1 MTMQGTDLTGARVT
15 DTGGKVVGK
24 VEKVFNDDVDGKPV
38 WALIRAGKA
47 SRFIP
52 IRGSRMTA
60 DGFSVPFDAEKI
72 MSGPDLG
79 VDQHMSADQVAELRR
94 YYDLTVPAQAG
105 QSSGDQ
111 AGRPT
116 GQSSGDQAGQPA
128 GQQTRT
134 PTTEQPI
141 PTSPQA
147 TAPQAGQQAGQ
158 TDPSSKAAEVW
169 LVRNEERMDIGT
181 EVRESRRVKLRRYV
195 DVEPVEQAV
204 RVFHEEYEVEHI
216 PITAEERAR
225 GPIAENDQ
233 ELVLHE
239 QRAVFTKEAV
249 PVERVRLVAKRVDED
264 RTFRDELRKERIEAV
279 PDGDSATPRAGQ
291 LPEQDEQRSVLG
303 RRRSS

>member
-15 DTGGKVVGK
+15 DAGGEAVGK
-24 VEKVFNDDVDGKPV
+24 VEKVFNDDLDGKPV

-105 QSSGDQ
+105 QSSGQ

-116 GQSSGDQAGQPA
+116 GQSSGDQAGQPAGQSSGDQAGQPA

-134 PTTEQPI
+134 PTTEQPS

-181 EVRESRRVKLRRYV
+181 EVRESRRVKLRRY
-195 DVEPVEQAV
+195 
-204 RVFHEEYEVEHI
+204 
-216 PITAEERAR
+216 
-225 GPIAENDQ
+225 
-233 ELVLHE
+233 
-239 QRAVFTKEAV
+239 
-249 PVERVRLVAKRVDED
+249 
-264 RTFRDELRKERIEAV
+264 
-279 PDGDSATPRAGQ
+279 
-291 LPEQDEQRSVLG
+291 
-303 RRRSS
+303 